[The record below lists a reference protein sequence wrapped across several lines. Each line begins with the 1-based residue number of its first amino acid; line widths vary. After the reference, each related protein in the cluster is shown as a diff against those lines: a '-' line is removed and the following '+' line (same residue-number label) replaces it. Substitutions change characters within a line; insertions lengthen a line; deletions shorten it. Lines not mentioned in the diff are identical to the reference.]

1 MSHYRKQCVPIHE
14 SAMDEFPVEITFK
27 VICRNMPSLNDAIR
41 GLVDEHQVQSEIRE
55 RKSREGRFISFT
67 ITALFPSE
75 EVLNALCSRIASL
88 NGVLTM
94 F

>member
-1 MSHYRKQCVPIHE
+1 MWKNCIIIAE
-14 SAMDEFPVEITFK
+14 SSMDDFPVEITFK
-27 VICRNMPSLNDAIR
+27 VICRNMPDLRGMIR
-41 GLVDEHQVQSEIRE
+41 NLIDEHRLKPEISERE
-55 RKSREGRFISFT
+55 SSGGRFISFT

-75 EVLNALCSRIASL
+75 EVLNSICSRIASL

>member
-1 MSHYRKQCVPIHE
+1 
-14 SAMDEFPVEITFK
+14 MDDFPVEITFK
-27 VICRNMPSLNDAIR
+27 VICRNMPDLQCMIR
-41 GLVDEHQVQSEIRE
+41 NLIDEHRVQPEISERE
-55 RKSREGRFISFT
+55 SREGRFISFT

-75 EVLNALCSRIASL
+75 EVLNSICSRIASL